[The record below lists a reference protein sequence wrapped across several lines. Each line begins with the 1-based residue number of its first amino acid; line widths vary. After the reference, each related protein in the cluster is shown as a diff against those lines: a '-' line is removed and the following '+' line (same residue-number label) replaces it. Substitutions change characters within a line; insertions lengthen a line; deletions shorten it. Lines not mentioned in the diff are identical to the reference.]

1 MLSLSQIF
9 DDFWPVSGRLVFFV
23 MNEFSNFLF
32 DFIEFGVPTSVS
44 VQNISQMIGQS
55 ILKKFCKLAKN
66 DDFSLMKTI
75 GNGA

>member
-44 VQNISQMIGQS
+44 VQNISQMIGRVERLGGLESGQTANEIQ
-55 ILKKFCKLAKN
+55 ILYEF
-66 DDFSLMKTI
+66 
-75 GNGA
+75 